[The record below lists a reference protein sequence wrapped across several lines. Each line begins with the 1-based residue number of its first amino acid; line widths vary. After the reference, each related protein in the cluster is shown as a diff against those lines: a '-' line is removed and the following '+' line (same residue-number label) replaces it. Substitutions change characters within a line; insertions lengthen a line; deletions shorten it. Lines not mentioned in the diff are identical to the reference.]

1 MSDRLPYNEETVL
14 SLLSKDSQYAFQ
26 LIYDRHKDGI
36 YRVAVSMLKSTVLA
50 QEVVQDVFMKVW
62 FERQKLHE
70 LRSFEDWLF
79 IVARNQIF
87 NQLKKVSIEWK
98 NAKGLHEQGTYESIL
113 DDADANLDRNAYSQ
127 LHQKAMESL
136 TNHQKD
142 VYQLVKLK
150 SFSYRE
156 VALILNISPLTVK
169 KHMSRALHSIRK
181 YIHQAGFR
189 II

>member
-1 MSDRLPYNEETVL
+1 MPERLPYNEETVL

-26 LIYDRHKDGI
+26 LIYDRYKDKI

-62 FERQKLHE
+62 FERQQLYQ

-79 IVARNQIF
+79 IVARNHIF

-98 NAKGLHEQGTYESIL
+98 NAKGLHEQGTYRSLLEDSEN
-113 DDADANLDRNAYSQ
+113 NLDRNAYYK
-127 LHQKAMESL
+127 LHQKALESL

-150 SFSYRE
+150 RFSYKE
-156 VALILNISPLTVK
+156 AALILKISPLTVK
-169 KHMSRALHSIRK
+169 KHMSRAVNSIRK
-181 YIHQAGFR
+181 FIHQSGFR